1 MSNAIPLP
9 HALPPADPLATPPA
23 APLADLQAEGP
34 AGPLAGSSADLPAT
48 PLADTPLRANPGHHL
63 LLVTGPSGAGRSTAL
78 NALEDLGFESIDN
91 LPLSLVPRL
100 LDGPPLG
107 RPIAL
112 GIDVRNREFSATAL
126 IELIDRLTRNPA
138 VALEVLYLDC
148 HPDALIRR
156 YSETRRRHPLTPAG
170 EPSIGV
176 EREIDLLVPIK
187 VRADVLIDTSEMSP
201 HDLRA
206 DIGRWFDIQGGIR
219 PAVSVHSFSYKRGV
233 PRGVD
238 MIFDCRFLA
247 NPHWQENLRARDG
260 RDPAVA
266 AHVEADPRF
275 EDFFRL
281 VQEMT
286 LLVLP
291 AQVEEGKT
299 HLAIGFGCT
308 GGQHRSVALAEKLAK
323 ALAEAGW
330 QVSKRH
336 RELERRETVSYSAL
350 SGYTT

>member
-1 MSNAIPLP
+1 MSRSVSLP
-9 HALPPADPLATPPA
+9 TPPTRTG
-23 APLADLQAEGP
+23 QA
-34 AGPLAGSSADLPAT
+34 ST
-48 PLADTPLRANPGHHL
+48 GHRL
-63 LLVTGPSGAGRSTAL
+63 LLVTGPSGAGRSTAIH
-78 NALEDLGFESIDN
+78 ALEDLGYEAIDN

-126 IELIDRLTRNPA
+126 IELVDLLTRNPD
-138 VALEVLYLDC
+138 VALELLYLDC
-148 HPDALIRR
+148 HPDTLVRR
-156 YSETRRRHPLTPAG
+156 YSETRRRHPLTPAE
-170 EPSIGV
+170 EPAVGV
-176 EREIDLLVPIK
+176 EQEIDLLRPIK
-187 VRADVLIDTSEMSP
+187 VRADVLVDTSDMSP

-206 DIGRWFDIQGGIR
+206 EIGRFFGTGAATR

-247 NPHWQENLRARDG
+247 NPHWQESLRQLDG
-260 RDPAVA
+260 RDAAVA
-266 AHVEADPRF
+266 TYVEADPRF
-275 EDFFRL
+275 ADFFRL
-281 VQEMT
+281 VREIT
-286 LLVLP
+286 LLLLP

-308 GGQHRSVALAEKLAK
+308 GGQHRSVAVAEKLAK

-336 RELERRETVSYSAL
+336 RELERRESVSPGAL
-350 SGYTT
+350 TG